1 MPFLV
6 IDSTPGYMP
15 EEMEP
20 SRFRTKS
27 EAVRFALELAQEY
40 RELGHRI
47 RRHRMQWFCEQSRR
61 DPGRLVEVL
70 EVPEVRILT
79 SGEEGS

>member
-6 IDSTPGYMP
+6 IDTTPGYMP
-15 EEMEP
+15 EEMESEP
-20 SRFRTKS
+20 SRFPTKA
-27 EAVRFALELAQEY
+27 EAVRFAQDLAQEY
-40 RELGHRI
+40 RSLGHRI

-70 EVPEVRILT
+70 EIPEER
-79 SGEEGS
+79 EGS